1 MALQNWLYA
10 GNSVRLRPVYVTQ
23 LPGKYRLLV
32 PRSTGKSQAEEFI
45 FQRRFFVGIGTAS
58 AVVLGGNFVG
68 VTSFLLGLSPQTGRD
83 LKLDVL
89 YPIVGYSRCLEPNE
103 GFEFIYPA
111 SWVGDQTLLRRAV
124 GKAELERSLDLPP
137 LNDKNSTNR
146 RRGSSSNEP
155 KVAFG
160 PPGSNGELNVSVIV
174 SAVPL
179 DFSIE
184 AFGGPKEI
192 GETVVRTIAG
202 PRSGVK
208 ATLIESTVRQDSTKQ
223 LNYYKLEFQVESS
236 SFRRHNIAV
245 CCAENGRLFTLN
257 AQAPES
263 IWSKVKQQFNT
274 VADSFHVTT

>member
-1 MALQNWLYA
+1 MILWLYRI
-10 GNSVRLRPVYVTQ
+10 GSMPEILLEPVYVTQ
-23 LPGKYRLLV
+23 LPGKYRLLM
-32 PRSTGKSQAEEFI
+32 PRSTGRSQAEEFI

-58 AVVLGGNFVG
+58 PVVLGANFVG

-89 YPIVGYSRCLEPNE
+89 YPIEGYSRCLEPNE

-137 LNDKNSTNR
+137 LNDKNSTYR
-146 RRGSSSNEP
+146 LRGSSSNEQ
-155 KVAFG
+155 KVVF
-160 PPGSNGELNVSVIV
+160 
-174 SAVPL
+174 
-179 DFSIE
+179 

-202 PRSGVK
+202 SRSGVN
-208 ATLIESTVRQDSTKQ
+208 ATLIESTVREDSTKQ
-223 LNYYKLEFQVESS
+223 LNYYKLEFQVKSS

-257 AQAPES
+257 VQAPKS
-263 IWSKVKQQFNT
+263 IWSTVKQQFNT
-274 VADSFHVTT
+274 VADVRNINMEMTIFKESNSIISVISYC